1 MIAVA
6 SGLVGLVLATGYAVN
21 GADHDRAVA
30 MIGSA
35 GVVGLIATAWYTVLL
50 LACAS
55 RPWAQPVGIP
65 TAPEPDIASKMKEAP
80 GPRS

>member
-6 SGLVGLVLATGYAVN
+6 SGLVAVVLVTGYAVN

-35 GVVGLIATAWYTVLL
+35 GVVGLISTAWYAVLL
-50 LACAS
+50 MVCAN

-65 TAPEPDIASKMKEAP
+65 TAPEPETAPHMKEAP